1 MPELWNVM
9 IHPSGKGS
17 VGGRPRPLK
26 QIMALNLD
34 RLLRRIEIKARFLFI
49 VFSVTKNKM
58 ALKQN
63 YKCFV
68 ERCCFNNKVY
78 ASNLD

>member
-1 MPELWNVM
+1 M

-34 RLLRRIEIKARFLFI
+34 RLLRRIEIKSRFVFI
-49 VFSVTKNKM
+49 AFSVPKNKM
-58 ALKQN
+58 ALKQ
-63 YKCFV
+63 
-68 ERCCFNNKVY
+68 
-78 ASNLD
+78 D